1 MERGRNMAAYS
12 ATATTVV
19 RGVTIGAALWLA
31 GATGDAVAK
40 VGVTSA
46 TTGDPLGR
54 PPNQA
59 ERILR
64 IGVDVQANEAVTTQA
79 NDRAHLLFL
88 DGTSLTVGPNS
99 RVTIDKYVYDPNTQA
114 GELAVTATTGVF
126 RLVGGKISKK
136 TPVVVNTPS
145 GTIGVRGGIC
155 IFETTRERTTTNF
168 IFGRDVTL
176 TNLGQTVIMTRAGS
190 LSNMTPGSIPSP
202 PTLIPPG
209 SLTGPLAK
217 LEGGTSGST
226 TSTYTA
232 AVTANVDKVSS
243 VNSNQ
248 PPSPPPGPP
257 NPQGIIQRNDVII
270 AVSNSEQQQQADSA
284 PPPPPPAPPQPP
296 KTTKTINGYVG
307 GIIVTTT
314 PDGPTTTRLLNA
326 PGQLPAP
333 SDVSISTD
341 APSSSAQATI
351 IVRPYH
357 PVGGRGLPPAVFQMG
372 GIPNPNPPTSFFT
385 NDGNLLMLDSTDPT
399 RKSQISGG
407 TPSTI
412 LASSAAGEQTSGSVT
427 PCECAFLSW
436 GIWLGS
442 VSFPNTPGA
451 IRQGQLDTILGAY
464 VAGTLT
470 PVTQLPNTG
479 TATYQGHAF
488 GFVTEGN
495 SQRPAAGGFSQTWN
509 FASQTGNATI
519 SNFDGATYTGGTA
532 LQAGTPHFTGPL
544 AGAGRTGEIKG
555 SFYGNNAAGQAG
567 NFSVTGTNYKAG
579 GIFAGQ
585 K

>member
-1 MERGRNMAAYS
+1 MSAYF
-12 ATATTVV
+12 ATATSLGRVV
-19 RGVTIGAALWLA
+19 LLGAALGVA
-31 GATGDAVAK
+31 GATGALAK

-99 RVTIDKYVYDPNTQA
+99 RVTIDRYVYDPNAQS
-114 GELAVTATTGVF
+114 GELALTATTGVF

-136 TPVVVNTPS
+136 TPIVVTTPQ

-155 IFETTRERTTTNF
+155 IFDTTINGTTASF
-168 IFGRDVTL
+168 IFGKDVTL
-176 TNLGQTVIMTRAGS
+176 KSQGQTVTMTRAGS
-190 LSNMTPGSIPSP
+190 QSTMATGSTPSL
-202 PTLIPPG
+202 PTLIQQG

-217 LEGGTSGST
+217 LEGGTSGSGGT
-226 TSTYTA
+226 PYSS
-232 AVTANVDKVSS
+232 AVNDNVGTLSS

-248 PPSPPPGPP
+248 TLPNTPPPIGGGTQ
-257 NPQGIIQRNDVII
+257 NINQSNTVTN
-270 AVSNSEQQQQADSA
+270 AVSNSEQQQQANNVSESS
-284 PPPPPPAPPQPP
+284 PPPPPS
-296 KTTKTINGYVG
+296 TTRTINGYVG
-307 GIIVTTT
+307 GIVNTLT

-326 PGQLPAP
+326 PSSLPPAP

-351 IVRPYH
+351 IVRAYH
-357 PVGGRGLPPAVFQMG
+357 PVGGRGLPPAVFEMG
-372 GIPNPNPPTSFFT
+372 GIPSPNPPTSVFV
-385 NDGNLLMLDSTDPT
+385 NDTSIAMIDSTDPS
-399 RKSQISGG
+399 RRSQIAGG
-407 TPSTI
+407 TPNTV
-412 LASSAAGEQTSGSVT
+412 LASGSPVSGSG

-436 GIWLGS
+436 GIWGGT
-442 VSFPNTPGA
+442 VTFPDTPGA
-451 IRQGQLDTILGAY
+451 IRQGQVDSIFGAY

-470 PVTQLPNTG
+470 PVVQLPITG
-479 TATYQGHAF
+479 TATYQGLAF
-488 GFVTEGN
+488 GFVGEGTD
-495 SQRPAAGGFSQTWN
+495 RRAAGGGFTQTWD
-509 FASQTGNATI
+509 FAHQRGNATI
-519 SNFDGATYTGGTA
+519 SNFDGATYTGNTT
-532 LQAGTPHFTGPL
+532 QRAGTVNFNGPL

-555 SFYGNNAAGQAG
+555 SFYGNNAAGQG
-567 NFSVTGTNYKAG
+567 GSFSVTGTNYKAG